1 MEYLIGR
8 LILFGEIWQEV
19 GFIFI
24 RKKAISQQYEVQYG
38 ILCEFIAGSW
48 HTAEW
53 AEADKSLH
61 FFFQWSDS
69 FYWVPPF
76 KMYLLILFLSFVN
89 SLWGFLL
96 VFLILHFFPA
106 CSFLYDQFLTTSW
119 KFQNRFSSY
128 IQYEGNFWSPISHD
142 FCHVPC
148 ALNLWRRL
156 FWIHSI

>member
-1 MEYLIGR
+1 MEYLIGW

-61 FFFQWSDS
+61 FFFH
-69 FYWVPPF
+69 FF
-76 KMYLLILFLSFVN
+76 LILF
-89 SLWGFLL
+89 SLGPSL
-96 VFLILHFFPA
+96 
-106 CSFLYDQFLTTSW
+106 
-119 KFQNRFSSY
+119 
-128 IQYEGNFWSPISHD
+128 
-142 FCHVPC
+142 
-148 ALNLWRRL
+148 
-156 FWIHSI
+156 